1 MATFPALNNNSTSAM
16 DASYAASKDGPEGG
30 DADAVIA
37 ATQLLPSDMDA
48 PCAAPIAQ
56 RAEQDGQALLGDAR
70 HFVRIDNYLAS
81 YVYNTVSAAVW
92 VQVMTRVYEMYHLL
106 IPPTTPQNP
115 IPVFRFP
122 GSMPRSLMRRN
133 MGTAAQPVQGA
144 VRVQRGK
151 RQVFLVDEL
160 MVSMKT
166 NGTRCLLVL
175 LKINGECM
183 TFLVNRRL
191 RMLLLP
197 GVGQQKVRVDADSPL
212 AGTIDQTALYNGT
225 LLDGDVVRQ
234 IGTHQYLFV
243 PHDLICTR
251 GEVDLTRTPYV
262 ERVTILDKFLQE
274 KRLRCSSRAPL
285 QLRGKPILPAHRTR
299 WLIEKFIRAS
309 DIPSDG
315 LNFTRK
321 AAIVETGTSQD
332 TLKHKDF
339 VEHTSELRPEVEIM
353 APMPGAGSSSSSSSL
368 RAAPE
373 CRPIPLHQ
381 WPLGKPLDPRD
392 VVLNLTMSGGP
403 DRAKQPITVPVRIA
417 QQSAVDTFGRALS
430 AKHQIFPKRAAAT
443 TSTIAFLQ
451 ETEHTVL
458 WKDASAQ
465 VPTEAVQQDA
475 LQAYLRLVH
484 QAVCEF
490 YFNPL
495 TSTYHFR
502 CLREDKDYPNTYPV
516 IVATQQNV
524 RENISLNE
532 LFCWTDADNVA
543 V

>member
-1 MATFPALNNNSTSAM
+1 MATFPALNNSASAI
-16 DASYAASKDGPEGG
+16 DASSAASKEGADGV
-30 DADAVIA
+30 AAIA
-37 ATQLLPSDMDA
+37 ATLLLPSDMDA
-48 PCAAPIAQ
+48 PCASPIQRMIAVQQEDAQ
-56 RAEQDGQALLGDAR
+56 AQALEDAR
-70 HFVRIDNYLAS
+70 NFVRIDNYLAS
-81 YVYNTVSAAVW
+81 YVYNTVAAAIW
-92 VQVMTRVYEMYHLL
+92 VQVMTRIYEMYHLL
-106 IPPTTPQNP
+106 IPATTTHNP
-115 IPVFRFP
+115 IPAFRFP

-133 MGTAAQPVQGA
+133 MGKRAEQRRVEGA
-144 VRVQRGK
+144 PRVERGK
-151 RQVFLVDEL
+151 RQTFLVEEL
-160 MVSMKT
+160 MVSLKT

-197 GVGQQKVRVDADSPL
+197 GMGQQKVIVSPDSPL
-212 AGTIDQTALYNGT
+212 FGTIDQTALYNGT

-243 PHDLICTR
+243 PHDIICTR

-262 ERVTILDKFLQE
+262 DRVTMLDKFIAE
-274 KRLRCSSRAPL
+274 KRIKCSSRAPL
-285 QLRGKPILPAHRTR
+285 QLRAKSILPAHRTR
-299 WLIEKFIRAS
+299 WLIEKEARTS
-309 DIPSDG
+309 DIPYDG

-339 VEHTSELRPEVEIM
+339 IEHTSELRPEVEMM
-353 APMPGAGSSSSSSSL
+353 APLDDASSSSV
-368 RAAPE
+368 RVPE

-381 WPLGKPLDPRD
+381 WPINKPVDPRD

-403 DRAKQPITVPVRIA
+403 DRVKQPITVPVRIA
-417 QQSAVDTFGRALS
+417 QQSAVDTFGRALT

-443 TSTIAFLQ
+443 ANTIAFLQ
-451 ETEHTVL
+451 ETEHMVL

-465 VPTEAVQQDA
+465 VPCEAVQQDA

-495 TSTYHFR
+495 TNTYHFR

-516 IVATQQNV
+516 IMCTQENV
-524 RENISLNE
+524 RENISLDE
-532 LFCWTDADNVA
+532 LFRWTDADNVA
-543 V
+543 N